1 MGLTVV
7 VDSFLQLYGTLL
19 DEYNIIFISIL
30 LMMDILVVS
39 GLGQS

>member
-1 MGLTVV
+1 MWLTVV

-19 DEYNIIFISIL
+19 DEYNTIFISIL